1 MKPTA
6 WLVLFLLALAGSGG
20 LAADEMAADAFAG
33 AYLLVQHD
41 GYQRIVTLGPGG
53 TVSQVSD
60 QESVLGFTG
69 GRGAWQQTG
78 PDKARARV
86 IDFSYELA
94 DNARVGPSLIVYDL
108 AFSDLVGGKYQ
119 KVSGRFAGKQFT
131 TGQNPLT
138 PSEPPIRTYGIAFQ
152 GQRITAK

>member
-1 MKPTA
+1 MKHTA
-6 WLVLFLLALAGSGG
+6 WLVLFLLALARSGG
-20 LAADEMAADAFAG
+20 LAADEMGADAFAG

-41 GYQRIVTLGPGG
+41 GYQRIVTLGSDGIV
-53 TVSQVSD
+53 TQVSD
-60 QESVLGFTG
+60 QEPVLGFTG

-108 AFSDLVGGKYQ
+108 DFADPVDGKYQ
-119 KVSGRFAGKQFT
+119 KVSGRFAGKQFAV
-131 TGQNPLT
+131 GQNPLT
-138 PSEPPIRTYGIAFQ
+138 PSEPPIGTYGIAFQ
-152 GQRITAK
+152 GQRITPE